1 MRKKS
6 KGRVKKFD
14 EEHNI
19 VEFKKRDTAK
29 LERIEGLD
37 GHEVFDPERSLNS
50 EEFIEEFIDEGLKNL
65 KEEDAAA
72 EGDYKAGDYD
82 ALNIKR
88 SKDEAPPQPAGRRS
102 KKRKRI
108 LIYIAVIALLITILA
123 IPIHKIVSLKIEE
136 SHLRAE
142 QKQLQ
147 QQKKNLKEN
156 LQRVNDPEYIEQQ
169 ARKQLNLVKPG
180 ETLYV
185 LPDKEDEKDEQQ

>member
-1 MRKKS
+1 LRKKS

-37 GHEVFDPERSLNS
+37 GHEVFDPERSFNS

-65 KEEDAAA
+65 EDEDEQAK
-72 EGDYKAGDYD
+72 GDYKADEYD
-82 ALNIKR
+82 ALDI
-88 SKDEAPPQPAGRRS
+88 RRTKEES
-102 KKRKRI
+102 VRDSAKKSRKRKRI
-108 LIYIAVIALLITILA
+108 MVYIAVIILLIAVLA
-123 IPIHKIVSLKIEE
+123 IPVHRIVSLKIEE
-136 SHLRAE
+136 NHLKAE
-142 QKQLQ
+142 QKELQ
-147 QQKKNLKEN
+147 QQKKELKED
-156 LQRVNDPEYIEQQ
+156 LQKVNDPEYIEQQ

-185 LPDKEDEKDEQQ
+185 LPNSEDKDGSQ